1 MTDEQDP
8 GQRLPATRPQ
18 DDEAPVEQFSA
29 SPSVL
34 QVDLPPERAAQ
45 IVRQSSNARWVS
57 FLAVVIVVLFVALYW
72 FYELGGPLG
81 LTQSR
86 LEAEADAQQVTRVE
100 RGYNIFQANC
110 ARCHGANGEGG
121 IGPVLNS
128 QEKLYQHLNADY
140 LNTVLVAG
148 GRYVCGNALSQMPVW
163 SNTATPP
170 GPLNYT
176 QIEDVIEFIRAD
188 DTQTYTIRD
197 PELFEPK
204 KDPITGEVKTFTG
217 WVDPTYKPAPGST
230 PFPACYLDAFATPAP
245 SDGGSGS
252 PAPSGGTESPAPS
265 APAGTVTLDLTAPVG
280 AAATNFTETS
290 LTAPAGETFNIL
302 FTNDDPGVAHNVAI
316 NDASGLQQFM
326 GAIFPGV
333 ATKEYVVPPLVAG
346 HLHVRVQRAPNHDRD
361 AHGQLTDRP
370 GRRRMRMED
379 HGATGARRR
388 IGRTTQAGRLR
399 PARWRRLDLGV
410 AEGVRLGPDHHLRAR
425 LPA

>member
-1 MTDEQDP
+1 MSDQLEP
-8 GQRLPATRPQ
+8 GQNLPATRPQ
-18 DDEAPVEQFSA
+18 DDAAPVERFTA
-29 SPSVL
+29 APSVL

-86 LEAEADAQQVTRVE
+86 LKAEADAQQVTRVE

-110 ARCHGANGEGG
+110 ARCHGDNGQGG
-121 IGPVLNS
+121 IGPVLND

-176 QIEDVIEFIRAD
+176 QIEDVIEFIRAEN
-188 DTQTYTIRD
+188 TQTFKIRD

-204 KDPITGEVKTFTG
+204 KDPITGQVKTFTG
-217 WVDPTYKPAPGST
+217 WVDPTYKPAPDAT
-230 PFPACYLDAFATPAP
+230 PFPACYLDALGAP
-245 SDGGSGS
+245 SAAPSAGASASPGASGS
-252 PAPSGGTESPAPS
+252 PAPSDGTASPAPS
-265 APAGTVTLDLTAPVG
+265 GPEGTVTL
-280 AAATNFTETS
+280 N
-290 LTAPAGETFNIL
+290 LTAPAGASTSGFAETALTGPAGVSFNIL
-302 FTNDDPGVAHNVAI
+302 FTNDETGVSHNVAI

-326 GAIFPGV
+326 GEIFPGV

-346 HLHVRVQRAPNHDRD
+346 SYMYVCSVHLNMT
-361 AHGQLTDRP
+361 GTLT
-370 GRRRMRMED
+370 
-379 HGATGARRR
+379 
-388 IGRTTQAGRLR
+388 IQ
-399 PARWRRLDLGV
+399 
-410 AEGVRLGPDHHLRAR
+410 
-425 LPA
+425 